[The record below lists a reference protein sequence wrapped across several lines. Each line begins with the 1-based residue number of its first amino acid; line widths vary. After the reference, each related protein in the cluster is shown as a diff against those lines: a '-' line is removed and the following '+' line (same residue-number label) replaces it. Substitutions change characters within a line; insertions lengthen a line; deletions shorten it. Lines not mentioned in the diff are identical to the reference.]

1 MEFIEEISELLKDS
15 NIDFS
20 TEKNGDVGIFTAKD
34 ISIIAEPIVEIS
46 IEMAQRKQALV
57 KAIAEGLDK
66 YPIILAEDRWRCC
79 RGMVTERLKA
89 HLNVFDHI
97 FARNCDVHRVGK
109 AECGNFL
116 DRFHSYGDATGKY
129 RYGVFISRYSG
140 VSSFDYPVGTMVA
153 VAEFSNVRKW
163 LKGEKVIK
171 SHEWVRYAS
180 RPCLRVIGG
189 MGKILNKFIEDAD
202 PDDIMS
208 YADLEWSDGD
218 SYRKLGFE
226 KESFR
231 PEVEFRIDPLT
242 WRRIPVDK
250 CEDGQG
256 VNYLY
261 YKNFGS
267 MKYRLTRTEY

>member
-1 MEFIEEISELLKDS
+1 MFTGLEKQNAVIFWTDSIVTEMQLENIDMEF
-15 NIDFS
+15 
-20 TEKNGDVGIFTAKD
+20 
-34 ISIIAEPIVEIS
+34 
-46 IEMAQRKQALV
+46 
-57 KAIAEGLDK
+57 
-66 YPIILAEDRWRCC
+66 
-79 RGMVTERLKA
+79 
-89 HLNVFDHI
+89 
-97 FARNCDVHRVGK
+97 
-109 AECGNFL
+109 
-116 DRFHSYGDATGKY
+116 
-129 RYGVFISRYSG
+129 
-140 VSSFDYPVGTMVA
+140 SSVGTMVA

-171 SHEWVRYAS
+171 SYEWVRYAS
-180 RPCLRVIGG
+180 RPCIRVIGG
-189 MGKILNKFIEDAD
+189 MGKILNKFIEEAD